1 MASPTEHT
9 NKPSLKALVNKQVMK
24 VLERGSRFE
33 SFDQVRQRHF
43 WSTYMFN
50 YGAGNTINPGQYE
63 IFKITSSMSG
73 QGYPP
78 GITLTERETNWK
90 GNGRI
95 PDNQNFVVSE
105 MGVSLLHPPRVDSDG
120 ALGQPLNAPTD
131 GIYAAL
137 TAGQK
142 ALVNSHRG
150 INPTDAASIL
160 YGMVLEMGYL
170 TNYVPMGLC
179 ADFSQSSGTY
189 AQEGAVLASFN
200 SVTSEFLSPL
210 GAAGDNLQ
218 FSDPSNGVPCA
229 AFRRKLEVPIL
240 LQHGEAMSMRLNVQ
254 RAIDTLTLA
263 QGGAGWVEVRVD
275 WWATESFVEKS

>member
-1 MASPTEHT
+1 MSTQQET
-9 NKPSLKALVNKQVMK
+9 LKDKVNRQIMK
-24 VLERGSRFE
+24 VLERGQRYQ

-43 WSTYMFN
+43 WSTFMFP
-50 YGAGNTINPGQYE
+50 YGAGNQISQGQYE
-63 IFKITSSMSG
+63 IFKITSSMAG
-73 QGYPP
+73 QGYPA

-105 MGVSLLHPPRVDSDG
+105 LGVSLLHPARMDSDG
-120 ALGQPLNAPTD
+120 ALGVPLNAPVD
-131 GIYAAL
+131 SIWAAL
-137 TAGQK
+137 TPAQQ
-142 ALVNSHRG
+142 ASINPHRG
-150 INPTDAASIL
+150 IHPTDAAGFL

-179 ADFSQSSGTY
+179 ADFSQSSGVY
-189 AQEGAVLASFN
+189 AQEVSA
-200 SVTSEFLSPL
+200 L
-210 GAAGDNLQ
+210 GAFNPNVDEFTPTAGSVLGDTSQ
-218 FSDPSNGVPCA
+218 FTDPSNGVPCA